1 MVTSCLYML
10 GSQVYI
16 MYQRAAA
23 VEDSQQDR
31 HQVSVSHSSIDKQLS
46 LREKYHKGMSEF
58 VLLAS
63 TVTMHSP
70 SPSKV
75 DNTVRDVAG
84 SVEEHSKEF
93 ASY

>member
-31 HQVSVSHSSIDKQLS
+31 HQVSVSQSSIDKQLS

-63 TVTMHSP
+63 TVTMHSH